1 MKDQIARLRQ
11 HLAAVDWHAVA
22 RVALPGVII
31 AGLILAN
38 ALLAVALVLLSA
50 GDPRAPALTVAG
62 LLVAALA
69 LGINQ
74 NVRRD

>member
-22 RVALPGVII
+22 REALPGVII
-31 AGLILAN
+31 TGLILAN
-38 ALLAVALVLLSA
+38 GLLGAALILLSR

-69 LGINQ
+69 LGVNH
-74 NVRRD
+74 NTRS